1 MASPHDAAGGGGG
14 QTFSE
19 VDARLRSLAIFWAWL
34 NLRAM
39 RHLLRFGLLC
49 LCLSAWSQAQ
59 AATSPLPI
67 PYLSFEDLVA
77 LYPPKRII
85 GDWNSPKLAS
95 MPHQKELIAR
105 CLRDMEISRK
115 ANPDPLRLGRPLPE
129 GKMILRSINQDTDSR
144 IVLFVFEYD
153 SEMVTDLFVVYY
165 YDPVQ
170 DRFILKSHR

>member
-1 MASPHDAAGGGGG
+1 MASPHDAAGEGGG

-19 VDARLRSLAIFWAWL
+19 VEARFRSLAIFWEAL

-39 RHLLRFGLLC
+39 RHLLAFGLLC
-49 LCLSAWSQAQ
+49 LSLPAWSQVQ
-59 AATSPLPI
+59 TAASQLPI

-95 MPHQKELIAR
+95 VPHQKELIAR

-115 ANPDPLRLGRPLPE
+115 ANPDPLRRGRPLPE
-129 GKMILRSINQDTDSR
+129 RKMILRSINQDTDSR
-144 IVLFVFEYD
+144 IILFVFEYD
-153 SEMVTDLFVVYY
+153 SEMVFDLFVVYY

-170 DRFILKSHR
+170 DRFILKSQR